1 MHTAARMTTREFL
14 ALPEP
19 PAMLRFELLDG
30 ELVTHNGPAARHQ
43 MALVRL
49 IVTFDAWCGAA
60 PDRGRVLPDLAVEPS
75 TDTVFLPDLQWWSAG
90 RGPSADDG
98 LPWPVGDIAIEIAS
112 PSTARF
118 DAIVKTDR
126 YLQAGAQEVWLVDP
140 QRPGARIV
148 RADVAGPPAEL
159 GPDDALTSPL
169 LPGFAL
175 PLARLSD

>member
-19 PAMLRFELLDG
+19 PPTLRFELLDG
-30 ELVTHNGPAARHQ
+30 ELVTHNGPAVRHQ
-43 MALVRL
+43 RALVQL
-49 IVTFDAWCGAA
+49 VVTFDAWCRAA
-60 PDRGRVLPDLAVEPS
+60 PDRGQILPDLAVEPS
-75 TDTVFLPDLQWWSAG
+75 SDTVFLPDLQWWSAG
-90 RGPSADDG
+90 RGPSSEG
-98 LPWPVGDIAIEIAS
+98 RLPWPVGDIAIEIAS

-126 YLQAGAQEVWLVDP
+126 YLQAGAYEVWLVDP

-148 RADVAGPPAEL
+148 RAGTTGPPEEL
-159 GPDDALTSPL
+159 GPDDTLTSPL

-175 PLARLSD
+175 PLMRVAG